1 MGREPGAEDT
11 PDLLHASVNKG
22 SRDGGAGRPHHS
34 PSPSPERKQQDPGS
48 AERHTGEGQHHIH
61 HIDQDVPTPT
71 SASRDSRY
79 VSPVAG
85 TFFSEEVEQA
95 CGGGRPGDP
104 VGKVS
109 PLHNSPIFENL

>member
-22 SRDGGAGRPHHS
+22 SRDGGAGKPHRS

-48 AERHTGEGQHHIH
+48 AERHTGEGQH

-85 TFFSEEVEQA
+85 TFFSEVVEQA

-109 PLHNSPIFENL
+109 PLHNSLIFLNL